1 MNQTRRGTTV
11 SQPGTSLAAT
21 GSIDTVHVPLNGTL
35 ENVDQAWRLAKIF
48 AQAGIIQ
55 TDLKNS
61 PANTFLVIL
70 YGQRLGIPPEIA
82 ISTIGVVKGK
92 PRMSGQL
99 LLAKVREAGH
109 KPKILHGN
117 GKCTVT
123 IVRGDDGEE
132 HTEEFSLND
141 AVTAGLCKIKDGK
154 PWARSTFKDEPLPWE
169 LYPKRMLMW
178 RALGFCVDVICP
190 EVKMGFVVE
199 GELDQEPIAEPRT
212 LNQVA
217 AERMDQPSPVDIDS
231 STDPVRTEEE
241 QQAGLEA
248 ELAALAEQHTGGL
261 STAPVEEEVPTP
273 SPDYVCDICNVR
285 GDHFQDV
292 CPDLQHP
299 AEEVGP

>member
-1 MNQTRRGTTV
+1 M
-11 SQPGTSLAAT
+11 SEPGTNLATT
-21 GSIDTVHVPLNGTL
+21 GSIDAVHVPLNGPL
-35 ENVDQAWRLAKIF
+35 DNVDQAWRLAKIF

-61 PANTFLVIL
+61 AANTFLVIL

-109 KPKILHGN
+109 KPKIVHGN

-132 HTEEFSLND
+132 HTEEFSLDD
-141 AVTAGLCKIKDGK
+141 AVTAELCKIKDGK
-154 PWARSTFKDEPLPWE
+154 PWARSNLKGDPLPWE

-199 GELDQEPIAEPRT
+199 GELDQEAIAEPRT

-217 AERMDQPSPVDIDS
+217 AERMDQPQPVDIAG
-231 STDPVRTEEE
+231 STDPDRTE
-241 QQAGLEA
+241 QDQRAALEA
-248 ELAALAEQHTGGL
+248 ELARLSSEHTALQDHEAAALAEL
-261 STAPVEEEVPTP
+261 AAEESAKP
-273 SPDYVCDICNVR
+273 SPDYVCDVCNIQ

-292 CPDLQHP
+292 CPDVQHP